1 MTMTMQEAMRQRHTV
16 RKYTGE
22 GLSDEEAHLLEGRVD
37 ARNREMGTS
46 ISLVRNAP
54 KAVSG
59 ILRISLAKNARDYF
73 LLAGD
78 DAPDLGERLGYASA
92 DLMLY
97 AQTLGLNTWW
107 IGGTFN
113 HRDAAAHA
121 GGRKTIGIVTVGHGA
136 TQGKPHR
143 SKKASEVAEYRGGAE
158 PEWFSHGVEA
168 ALLAPTALN
177 RQAFHLVG
185 DGDRVALTYDSG
197 ALADADLGIVRYHF
211 ELGAGREN
219 FAWA

>member
-16 RKYTGE
+16 RKFTGE
-22 GLSDEEAHLLEGRVD
+22 GLSPEEARLLEERID
-37 ARNREMGTS
+37 ARNRELGTA
-46 ISLVRNAP
+46 ISLVRNDP
-54 KAVSG
+54 KVVSG
-59 ILRISLAKNARDYF
+59 ILRLTLARNARDYV

-78 DAPDLGERLGYASA
+78 DAADLGERLGYASA

-113 HRDAAAHA
+113 RGEAGAHA
-121 GGRKTIGIVTVGHGA
+121 DGKRAIGIVVAGHGA

-143 SKKASEVAEYRGGAE
+143 SRSAAEVAEYRGGAE
-158 PEWFSHGVEA
+158 PEWFSRGVEA

-185 DGDRVALTYDSG
+185 DGDRVTLAYDPG

-219 FAWA
+219 FVWA